1 MTYVRQSV
9 AVAFA
14 WLALGLCAVR
24 AESGTTDQLNTYFE
38 QAYKAGKMN
47 GNVLVADHGKVIFRG
62 AFGYADG
69 SRKVPLT
76 LSDRFDIG
84 SISKEFDAVGIM
96 ILAQEG
102 KLKLSDPVSK
112 FVPGLPSWS
121 DTVTVDQLMHYTSGL
136 PDVDWNTV
144 TTDEDALRNLRAL
157 KTLDFPAGTRYAYG
171 NNNTVLRKKIIEKA
185 SGMPFPQFL
194 EKYVFPKAG
203 IRDAVIDPTDTTP
216 RVARSFDA
224 NFKPDPM
231 KLYLSG
237 WTQLTV
243 DDFFRWSNCINTFC
257 LISPASTRQMVTTQN
272 PKWQTGLGHG
282 DMVGDQLVH
291 HRHDGNNHNFEALL
305 LSDDTKGRTI
315 ILITNKNIEDVYAMA
330 DAMNA
335 ILDGKPYVPLSE
347 VKD

>member
-1 MTYVRQSV
+1 MTFVRQGVV
-9 AVAFA
+9 AVVA
-14 WLALGLCAVR
+14 WLAMGFCAVR
-24 AESGTTDQLNTYFE
+24 AEPGAAQQLHTYFE

-47 GNVLVADHGKVIFRG
+47 GNVLVADGGKVVFRG
-62 AFGYADG
+62 AFGCADG

-112 FVPGLPSWS
+112 FVPGLPSWA

-136 PDVDWNTV
+136 PDIDWNTV
-144 TTDEDALRNLRAL
+144 ITDEDALRNLRAL
-157 KTLDFPAGTRYAYG
+157 KTLDFPAGTHYAYG
-171 NNNTVLRKKIIEKA
+171 NNNTVLRKKIVEKA
-185 SGMPFPQFL
+185 SGMTFAAFL

-203 IRDAVIDPTDTTP
+203 IRDAVIDPTEATP

-224 NFKPDPM
+224 NFKQDSM

-257 LISPASTRQMVTTQN
+257 LISPASTRQMVATPN

-282 DMVGDQLVH
+282 DMVGDQLAH
-291 HRHDGNNHNFEALL
+291 HRHDGNDHNFEALL
-305 LSDDTKGRTI
+305 LSDGTKGRTI
-315 ILITNKNIEDVYAMA
+315 ILVTNKNVEDVYAMA
-330 DAMNA
+330 DAVNA

>member
-1 MTYVRQSV
+1 MTFIRQGV
-9 AVAFA
+9 VMVLA
-14 WLALGLCAVR
+14 WLAAGLCAAG
-24 AESGTTDQLNTYFE
+24 AESSTGNQLNTYFD
-38 QAYKAGKMN
+38 QACKAGKMN

-69 SRKVPLT
+69 SRRIPLA

-102 KLKLSDPVSK
+102 KLRLSDPVSR
-112 FVPGLPSWS
+112 FVPGLPDWA

-136 PDVDWNTV
+136 PDIDWNTV
-144 TTDEDALRNLRAL
+144 VTDDDALRNLRAL
-157 KTLDFPAGTRYAYG
+157 KKLDFPAGTHYAYG

-185 SGMPFPQFL
+185 SGLAFPEFL

-203 IRDAVIDPTDTTP
+203 IHDAVIDPTDATP
-216 RVARSFDA
+216 RVAKGFDA
-224 NFKPDPM
+224 NFKQDSM

-243 DDFFRWSNCINTFC
+243 DDLFRWSNCINTFC
-257 LISPASTRQMVTTQN
+257 LISPGSTRQMVTTQN

-282 DMVGDQLVH
+282 DMVGNRLVH
-291 HRHDGNNHNFEALL
+291 HRHDGNDHNFEALL
-305 LSDDTKGRTI
+305 LSDGTKGRTI
-315 ILITNKNIEDVYAMA
+315 ILVTSKNVEDVYAMA
-330 DAMNA
+330 DAVNA
-335 ILDGKPYVPLSE
+335 ILDGKPHVPLSE

>member
-1 MTYVRQSV
+1 MTFIRQGV
-9 AVAFA
+9 VMVLT
-14 WLALGLCAVR
+14 WMVLGLCAVR

-38 QAYKAGKMN
+38 QGYKAGKMN

-112 FVPGLPSWS
+112 FVPGLQSWA

-136 PDVDWNTV
+136 PDIDWNTV
-144 TTDEDALRNLRAL
+144 ITDEDALRNLRAL
-157 KTLDFPAGTRYAYG
+157 KKLDFPAGTHYAYG
-171 NNNTVLRKKIIEKA
+171 NNNTVLRRKIIEKA
-185 SGMPFPQFL
+185 SGVAFPEFL
-194 EKYVFPKAG
+194 ERHIFPKAG
-203 IRDAVIDPTDTTP
+203 IRDAVIDPTDATP
-216 RVARSFDA
+216 RIAKSFDA
-224 NFKPDPM
+224 NFKQDPM

-237 WTQLTV
+237 WTWLTV
-243 DDFFRWSNCINTFC
+243 DDLLRWSDCINTFC
-257 LISPASTRQMVTTQN
+257 LISPASTRRVATTQN

-282 DMVGDQLVH
+282 DMVGNQLVH
-291 HRHDGNNHNFEALL
+291 HRHDGNDHNFEALL
-305 LSDDTKGRTI
+305 LSDGTNGRTI
-315 ILITNKNIEDVYAMA
+315 ILVTNKNIEDVYAMA
-330 DAMNA
+330 AAVNA
-335 ILDGKPYVPLSE
+335 ILDGKPHVPLSE

>member
-1 MTYVRQSV
+1 MTFVRQGV
-9 AVAFA
+9 VIVFA
-14 WLALGLCAVR
+14 WLAAGFCATS
-24 AESGTTDQLNTYFE
+24 AEVGTTDKLNTYFK
-38 QAYKAGKMN
+38 QAHEAGKMN

-76 LSDRFDIG
+76 LTDRFDIG

-96 ILAQEG
+96 VLAQEG

-112 FVPGLPSWS
+112 FVSGLPSWA
-121 DTVTVDQLMHYTSGL
+121 DAVTVDQLMHYTSGL
-136 PDVDWNTV
+136 PDIDWNTV
-144 TTDEDALRNLRAL
+144 TTDDDALRNLRAL
-157 KTLDFPAGTRYAYG
+157 KKLDFPAGTHYAYG
-171 NNNTVLRKKIIEKA
+171 NNNTVLRKKIVEKA
-185 SGMPFPQFL
+185 SGMAFPAFL
-194 EKYVFPKAG
+194 EKYIFPKAG
-203 IRDAVIDPTDTTP
+203 IRDAVIDPTDSTP
-216 RVARSFDA
+216 RVAKSFDA
-224 NFKPDPM
+224 NFKQDSM

-282 DMVGDQLVH
+282 DVVGNRLAY
-291 HRHDGNNHNFEALL
+291 HRHDGNDHDFEALL
-305 LSDDTKGRTI
+305 LSDGTKGRTI
-315 ILITNKNIEDVYAMA
+315 ILVTNKNVEDVYAMA
-330 DAMNA
+330 DAVNA
-335 ILDGKPYVPLSE
+335 ILDDKPYVPLSE

>member
-1 MTYVRQSV
+1 MSFIRKGVV
-9 AVAFA
+9 MAFV
-14 WLALGLCAVR
+14 WLALGPCAAR
-24 AESGTTDQLNTYFE
+24 AEPGTTDKINTYFE

-96 ILAQEG
+96 MLAQEG

-121 DTVTVDQLMHYTSGL
+121 DAVTVDQLMHYTSGL
-136 PDVDWNTV
+136 PDIDWNTV

-157 KTLDFPAGTRYAYG
+157 EKLDFPAGTHYAYG
-171 NNNTVLRKKIIEKA
+171 NNNTLLRKKIIEKA
-185 SGMPFPQFL
+185 SGMAFSEFL
-194 EKYVFPKAG
+194 EKYIFPKAG
-203 IRDAVIDPTDTTP
+203 IQDAVIDPTDATP
-216 RVARSFDA
+216 HVAKSFDA
-224 NFKPDPM
+224 NFKQDSM

-237 WTQLTV
+237 WTHLTV

-257 LISPASTRQMVTTQN
+257 LISPASTRQMVATQN

-282 DMVGDQLVH
+282 DMVGNQLAH
-291 HRHDGNNHNFEALL
+291 HRHDGNDHNFEALL

-315 ILITNKNIEDVYAMA
+315 ILVTSKNIEDVYAMA
-330 DAMNA
+330 DAVNA